1 MSHGD
6 TLRALKL
13 TCASVG
19 TVAEAEL
26 IHLCD
31 HRLGPFCGLWTALRE
46 KSEGTYPGGNKEHS
60 RTVFTGCY
68 ASSATHTSRS
78 IHTLLRLLVR
88 NEDIVG
94 ILS

>member
-1 MSHGD
+1 MSHCD

-26 IHLCD
+26 IHLGD
-31 HRLGPFCGLWTALRE
+31 HRLGPFSGLWTALRE
-46 KSEGTYPGGNKEHS
+46 KGEGTYPGGDKEHC
-60 RTVFTGCY
+60 RAVFTCRN
-68 ASSATHTSRS
+68 ASAATYTSRS
-78 IHTLLRLLVR
+78 IHTLLSLLVR